1 MLINTRMPS
10 QATGYSYHFF
20 VLKLYVTLI
29 CYKKKWWKNVNL
41 HIFEWN
47 GTEVSAGK
55 SFNSFDGGSVVM
67 INIPEHGGGLCAAKL
82 KNVDGKY
89 VQFFANGGYAIKYWK
104 NGYEQYSSYQSSTE
118 KIA

>member
-20 VLKLYVTLI
+20 VLKLYVTTI
-29 CYKKKWWKNVNL
+29 V
-41 HIFEWN
+41 
-47 GTEVSAGK
+47 A
-55 SFNSFDGGSVVM
+55 
-67 INIPEHGGGLCAAKL
+67 GLCAAKL